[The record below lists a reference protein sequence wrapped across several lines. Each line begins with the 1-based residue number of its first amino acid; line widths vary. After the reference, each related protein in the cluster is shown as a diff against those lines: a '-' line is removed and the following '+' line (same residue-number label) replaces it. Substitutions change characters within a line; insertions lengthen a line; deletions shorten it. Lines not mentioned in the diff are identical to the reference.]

1 MLTNE
6 PDEKLQYACCVDNV
20 GRKPNMQYDP
30 PPQKKPKKPK
40 KTPKKTKKNNNIKLT
55 HTETHN
61 ILWKPKKQ
69 HGPYEVM
76 SNTTV
81 RSK

>member
-30 PPQKKPKKPK
+30 P
-40 KTPKKTKKNNNIKLT
+40 KTKKKNTTTKNSHT

>member
-30 PPQKKPKKPK
+30 PP
-40 KTPKKTKKNNNIKLT
+40 KKTKKTQQQKT
-55 HTETHN
+55 HTHRDTQHTVEA
-61 ILWKPKKQ
+61 KKTAW
-69 HGPYEVM
+69 
-76 SNTTV
+76 SL
-81 RSK
+81 

>member
-30 PPQKKPKKPK
+30 PPKKQKKH
-40 KTPKKTKKNNNIKLT
+40 NNKKLT
-55 HTETHN
+55 HTERHN

>member
-30 PPQKKPKKPK
+30 PPKKQKKH
-40 KTPKKTKKNNNIKLT
+40 NNKKLT

-61 ILWKPKKQ
+61 ILWKPKKNSMVLMKSCPTQ
-69 HGPYEVM
+69 LYAPSDRE
-76 SNTTV
+76 
-81 RSK
+81 

>member
-30 PPQKKPKKPK
+30 PP
-40 KTPKKTKKNNNIKLT
+40 KKNNNIKLT

>member
-30 PPQKKPKKPK
+30 P
-40 KTPKKTKKNNNIKLT
+40 KKNKNNKKLT
-55 HTETHN
+55 HTQRH
-61 ILWKPKKQ
+61 
-69 HGPYEVM
+69 
-76 SNTTV
+76 TTYCGSQKNSMV
-81 RSK
+81 LMKSCPTQLYAPSDRE

>member
-30 PPQKKPKKPK
+30 P
-40 KTPKKTKKNNNIKLT
+40 KTKKNHNNKKLT
-55 HTETHN
+55 HTHRDTQHTVEA
-61 ILWKPKKQ
+61 KKTAW
-69 HGPYEVM
+69 
-76 SNTTV
+76 SL
-81 RSK
+81 